1 MADNVSVNSGAAYV
15 VATDEIS
22 SVQYQK
28 IKLVNAAAD
37 SEEEIGT
44 SAKPFPVLNMSQL
57 IPKLYDNIFLTYAG
71 DNLTTVVYKTGVDT
85 VATLTLTYSGVM
97 LETITRS

>member
-1 MADNVSVNSGAAYV
+1 MADNVSVGPTTSLT
-15 VATDEIS
+15 VATDEVG

-28 IKLVNAAAD
+28 VKLVNAAAD

-44 SAKPFPVLNMSQL
+44 SAKPLPIISMSQL
-57 IPKLYDNIFLTYAG
+57 VPKLYDNIFLTYIG
-71 DNLTTVVYKTGVDT
+71 DNLTTVLYKVAGDT